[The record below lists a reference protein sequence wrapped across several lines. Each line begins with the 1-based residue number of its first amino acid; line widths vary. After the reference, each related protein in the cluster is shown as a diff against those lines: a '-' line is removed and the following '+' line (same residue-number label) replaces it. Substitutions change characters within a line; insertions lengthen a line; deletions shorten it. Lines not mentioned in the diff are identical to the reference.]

1 MRRILVF
8 ASLLAVVAL
17 VAASAGQSSQRAGKT
32 INIGWVGDKSGPT
45 VGAQAPVLHAIQA
58 YFKMVNDKGGIN
70 GDKINLIE
78 KDDGYNPASALGGVK
93 SLLQDD
99 NVSIVTGLGMSSAID
114 SILPLLNAAKVPGL
128 MNQATVKGVT
138 YPFQRWMFTGNCN
151 YSDQGDVAL
160 GYLMTR
166 LNLKNLKGKVV
177 GVAPIN
183 SASGNEFQENLK
195 TLVAKYGGTTEV
207 QVIPATIVS
216 ADAQAVAFQEH
227 KVDMVLI
234 GTAANQG
241 IAVLKS
247 LAKFGVNVPVSGH
260 FGVAN
265 ENVYRSVPYDVAKNF
280 VAVNCVTPP
289 ALAKGTAG
297 KLAMDTGKKYGYQA
311 SEYTQANWSLGWMN
325 AQLMATALKNAKG
338 NYGGESVRK
347 GFEAIQNLDTG
358 GLSPKVTLSNKC
370 HMVIR
375 QVRPYTYTYKT
386 DTLQPV
392 GSYDQWAKWITNA
405 YAAPGTCGKKSGSK

>member
-1 MRRILVF
+1 VLLGSLV
-8 ASLLAVVAL
+8 ALAAL
-17 VAASAGQSSQRAGKT
+17 VAATAAQSSRTAGKT

-45 VGAQAPVLHAIQA
+45 VAAQAPVLHAIEA
-58 YFKMVNDKGGIN
+58 YFKMVNDKGGVN

-78 KDDGYNPASALGGVK
+78 KDDAYNPAKTLEAVK
-93 SLLQDD
+93 AVINDD
-99 NVSIVTGLGMSSAID
+99 KVSIVTGLGMSSAIE
-114 SILPLLNAAKVPGL
+114 SVLPVLNAAKVPGL
-128 MNQATVKGVT
+128 MNQATVRGVS
-138 YPFQRWMFTGNCN
+138 YPFQPWMFTGNCN

-166 LNLKNLKGKVV
+166 LKLKDLKGKVV

-195 TLVAKYGGTTEV
+195 ALVAKYGGTTVV
-207 QVIPATIVS
+207 QTIPATIVS
-216 ADAQAVAFQEH
+216 ADTQVLDFQDK

-241 IAVLKS
+241 VAVLKS
-247 LAKFGVNVPVSGH
+247 LAKFGMNIPVSGH

-265 ENVYRSVPYDVAKNF
+265 ENVYRSVPYEVAKNF

-289 ALAKGTAG
+289 PLVKGTEG
-297 KLAMDTGKKYGYQA
+297 KLAMDTGKKYGYPD
-311 SEYTQANWSLGWMN
+311 SEITQANWSLGWMN
-325 AQLMATALKNAKG
+325 ARLMVEALKNAKG
-338 NYGGESVRK
+338 NYSGDAVRK
-347 GFEAIQNLDTG
+347 GFEAIRNLDTG
-358 GLSPKVTLSNKC
+358 GMSPKVTLTNKC
-370 HMVIR
+370 HMVIQ
-375 QVRPYTYTYKT
+375 QVRPYTYSYKT

-392 GSYDQWAKWITNA
+392 GSYEQWAKWITNA

>member
-1 MRRILVF
+1 MLV
-8 ASLLAVVAL
+8 LAALAATVAL
-17 VAASAGQSSQRAGKT
+17 AAATAGESSPKAGKT

-45 VGAQAPVLHAIQA
+45 VVAQAPVLHAIKS
-58 YFKMVNDKGGIN
+58 YFRMINDRGGVN

-78 KDDGYNPASALGGVK
+78 KDDLYTPALALSGVK
-93 SLLQDD
+93 SVLDD
-99 NVSIVTGLGMSSAID
+99 DVSIVTGLGMSSAIS

-138 YPFQRWMFTGNCN
+138 YPFQRYMFTGNCN

-166 LNLKNLKGKVV
+166 LKLKNLRGKVV
-177 GVAPIN
+177 GIAPIA
-183 SASGNEFQENLK
+183 SASGIEFQENLQAVVEKLGGK
-195 TLVAKYGGTTEV
+195 TVV
-207 QVIPATIVS
+207 QTIPATIVS
-216 ADAQAVAFQEH
+216 ADTAATAFRDG
-227 KVDMVLI
+227 KADMLLI

-241 IAVLKS
+241 IAILKS
-247 LAKFGVNVPVSGH
+247 LAKFGISIPVSGH

-265 ENVYRSVPYDVAKNF
+265 EVVYRSVPYDVAKNF

-289 ALAKGTAG
+289 ALAKGSAG
-297 KLAMDTGKKYGYQA
+297 KLAMEMGKKYGYPE
-311 SEYTQANWSLGWMN
+311 SEYSQANWSLGWMN
-325 AQLMATALKNAKG
+325 AQLMVAALRNAKG
-338 NYGGESVRK
+338 NYSGDNVRK
-347 GFEAIQNLDTG
+347 GFEAIKNLDTG
-358 GLSPKVTLSNKC
+358 GLGPKVTLDNKC

-375 QVRPYTYTYKT
+375 QVRPYTYSYKS

-392 GSYDQWAKWITNA
+392 GSYDQWTKWITNA

>member
-1 MRRILVF
+1 MRRAVLLGSLV
-8 ASLLAVVAL
+8 ALVAL
-17 VAASAGQSSQRAGKT
+17 VAATAAQSGRTAGKT

-45 VGAQAPVLHAIQA
+45 VAAQAPVLHAIEA

-70 GDKINLIE
+70 GDKINLVE
-78 KDDGYNPASALGGVK
+78 KDDAYNPAKTLEAVK
-93 SLLQDD
+93 SVINDD
-99 NVSIVTGLGMSSAID
+99 KVSIVTGLGMSSAIE
-114 SILPLLNAAKVPGL
+114 SVLPVLNAAKVPGL

-138 YPFQRWMFTGNCN
+138 YPFQPWMFTGNCN

-166 LNLKNLKGKVV
+166 LKLKDLKGKVV

-195 TLVAKYGGTTEV
+195 ALVAKYGGTTVV
-207 QVIPATIVS
+207 QTIPATIVS
-216 ADAQAVAFQEH
+216 ADTQVLDFQDK

-241 IAVLKS
+241 VAVLKS
-247 LAKFGVNVPVSGH
+247 LAKFGLNVPVSGH

-265 ENVYRSVPYDVAKNF
+265 ENVYRSVPYEVAKNF

-289 ALAKGTAG
+289 PLVKGAEG
-297 KLAMDTGKKYGYQA
+297 KLAMDTGKKYGY
-311 SEYTQANWSLGWMN
+311 SESETSQANWSLGWMN
-325 AQLMATALKNAKG
+325 ARLMVEALKNAKG
-338 NYGGESVRK
+338 DYSGDAVRK
-347 GFEAIQNLDTG
+347 GFEAIRNFDTG
-358 GLSPKVTLSNKC
+358 GMSPTVTLSNKC

-375 QVRPYTYTYKT
+375 QVRPYTYSYKT